1 MEHQPVGSVP
11 PTTLA
16 GGRQK
21 GQVVRER
28 AIAAAAVRLA
38 DTGYEGCSLE
48 DIAREAQLT
57 KNQLMHHF
65 GSKEALVLAAVDRA
79 WALWQREVITPSE
92 VYPDAR
98 GQLEFIFGRLGELM
112 AEGWPQLRVLGHLAA
127 GQAALPPTV
136 RARMG
141 EGLQAM
147 GERLRGLF
155 KDLRRSSQIL
165 PEHKARALSEFAL
178 AAMLG
183 AALLYDAREG
193 GGQSQALLVLR
204 SVICGEG
211 QQKAVDAA
219 AMDGS

>member
-1 MEHQPVGSVP
+1 M
-11 PTTLA
+11 
-16 GGRQK
+16 
-21 GQVVRER
+21 
-28 AIAAAAVRLA
+28 RLA
-38 DTGYEGCSLE
+38 DSGYEGCSLE

-65 GSKEALVLAAVDRA
+65 GSKEALVLAVADRA

-92 VYPDAR
+92 VYPEAR
-98 GQLEFIFGRLGELM
+98 GQLEFIFGRLAELM
-112 AEGWPQLRVLGHLAA
+112 AEGWPQLRVLAWLAA
-127 GQAALPPTV
+127 GQAALPPTA

-155 KDLRRSSQIL
+155 KDLRRSGQLL

-183 AALLYDAREG
+183 AALLGDAGEG

-204 SVICGEG
+204 SIVCGEG
-211 QQKAVDAA
+211 RGKVDAA
-219 AMDGS
+219 AADGG